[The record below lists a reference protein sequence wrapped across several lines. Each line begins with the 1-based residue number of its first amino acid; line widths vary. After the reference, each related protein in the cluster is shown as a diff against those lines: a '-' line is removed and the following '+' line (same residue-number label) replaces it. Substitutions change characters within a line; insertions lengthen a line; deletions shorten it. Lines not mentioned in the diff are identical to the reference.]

1 MMMVLA
7 GILLLSGTA
16 LITLAVFIF
25 VRPAVAERFL
35 NLFAS
40 SAKAHWI
47 EQLMRVVAGISIW
60 AYAPGM
66 WMPRVFQVFGGIILI
81 TAIVLLI
88 LPWRMHQRFARWA
101 IPLVLQHLKLYAL
114 GALVIGSWVIAGVL
128 VPLFS

>member
-1 MMMVLA
+1 MMALA
-7 GILLLSGTA
+7 GILLLSGSA
-16 LITLAVFIF
+16 LITLAVTIF
-25 VRPAVAERFL
+25 VRPDLAERFL
-35 NLFAS
+35 ELFAS
-40 SAKAHWI
+40 SAKAHWV

-66 WMPRVFQVFGGIILI
+66 WMPAVFRVFGGIILI

-88 LPWRMHQRFARWA
+88 LPWRMHQRFARWT
-101 IPLVLQHLKLYAL
+101 IPLVLRHLKLYAL